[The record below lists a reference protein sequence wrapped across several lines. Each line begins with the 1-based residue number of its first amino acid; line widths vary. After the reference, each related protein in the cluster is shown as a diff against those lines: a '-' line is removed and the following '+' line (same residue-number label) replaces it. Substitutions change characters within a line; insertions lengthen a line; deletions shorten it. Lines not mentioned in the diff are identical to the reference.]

1 MNEKE
6 RLVKERIKTIKADI
20 KWKRFRIKELYTK
33 EISIYVEIVEN
44 KLNEIKEL
52 DRELN
57 ELLKDDK

>member
-20 KWKRFRIKELYTK
+20 KWKRLRIAELYTK
-33 EISIYVEIVEN
+33 EIAVYAEIVEN
-44 KLNEIKEL
+44 RLKEIKEL